1 MSKRK
6 PDPATY
12 EMIDDEPEL
21 TELGEVAERIRRTLE
36 DNGITR
42 TDVFATMPEAKRRAF
57 ERNYPNLAAK
67 KRNRVA

>member
-12 EMIDDEPEL
+12 EMTEDESEFE
-21 TELGEVAERIRRTLE
+21 ELGEIAERIRRTLE

-42 TDVFATMPEAKRRAF
+42 ADVFASMPEAKRRTF

-67 KRNRVA
+67 KRDRAA